1 SGYSLGHDSSF
12 HFVIGCPPNGCGGA
26 ILFQPFPAVPPLV
39 ATEPVST
46 LRKNRQRAT
55 CQPPRFPAPAAR
67 QLCDASLVGW
77 APMISAISRIVPAS
91 TPLTC
96 SARSGV

>member
-1 SGYSLGHDSSF
+1 
-12 HFVIGCPPNGCGGA
+12 
-26 ILFQPFPAVPPLV
+26 LV

-67 QLCDASLVGW
+67 QLCDANLVGW
-77 APMISAISRIVPAS
+77 APMISAISRIV
-91 TPLTC
+91 
-96 SARSGV
+96 SAVDAADVLGRSGVYSAYSSSSACSSDSNSHGRSGRVSRR